1 MRNIKFLLEKEFKQ
15 VFRNKAMLPIIFVMP
30 IIQLLVLANAATFDI
45 KNLKLYIVDKDLSS
59 VSRQIINKF
68 EASPYFVLEQ
78 VCLSEHDADAAIQ
91 ASEADLYIEIPK
103 NFEYDLVREKHA
115 KTKIVTNAIDGTKA
129 GLAMNYATNIL
140 ADYNVEVAKEMAIA
154 SNSLQQ
160 QDLKKINVEYSNWY
174 NEDLKYDTFM
184 VPGIL
189 VLLVTMIGTFLSSM
203 NIVKEKE
210 IGTIEQINV
219 TPIRKYEFIIGKLLP
234 FLVIA
239 LFELAL
245 GLVVAKL
252 VYNIPIL
259 GSIGLIFLFATA
271 YMIVFLGIGLFIS
284 TFTTTQQQAMFLSW
298 FVMVIFI
305 LLSGLF
311 TPVENMPKYVQY
323 LTYLNP
329 IRYFIE
335 VIRMVMLKGSGLENI
350 SFHFKMMG
358 IFAVIFNV
366 SAILRYKKTV

>member
-15 VFRNKAMLPIIFVMP
+15 VFRNKAMLPIIFIMP
-30 IIQLLVLANAATFDI
+30 IIQLLILANAATFDI
-45 KNLKLYIVDKDLSS
+45 KNLKLYIVDKDMSS
-59 VSRQIINKF
+59 VSRQIIHKF
-68 EASPYFVLEQ
+68 DASPYFVLKE
-78 VCLSEHDADAAIQ
+78 VCLSEVYANEAIQ
-91 ASEADLYIEIPK
+91 DSKADLYIEIPK
-103 NFEYDLVREKHA
+103 NFEYDLVREKRA
-115 KTKIVTNAIDGTKA
+115 KTKIVANAIDGTKA
-129 GLAMNYATNIL
+129 GLAMNYASNIMN
-140 ADYNVEVAKEMAIA
+140 DYNAEIAKELSLA
-154 SNSLQQ
+154 SNSVLQAP
-160 QDLKKINVEYSNWY
+160 LKHINVEYSNWY

-219 TPIRKYEFIIGKLLP
+219 TPIKKHEFIIGKLLP

-311 TPVENMPKYVQY
+311 TPIENMPEFVQY

-335 VIRMVMLKGSGLENI
+335 VIRMVMLKGAGFENI
-350 SFHFKMMG
+350 VFHFKMMG

>member
-1 MRNIKFLLEKEFKQ
+1 MRNVKFLLEKEFKQ
-15 VFRNKAMLPIIFVMP
+15 VFRNRAMLPIIFVMP

-45 KNLKLYIVDKDLSS
+45 KNLKLYIVDKDMSS

-68 EASPYFVLEQ
+68 EASPYFVLEE
-78 VCLSEHDADAAIQ
+78 VCLSEHPADEAIQ
-91 ASEADLYIEIPK
+91 SSEADLYIEIPNK
-103 NFEYDLVREKHA
+103 FENDLYRDKRA
-115 KTKIVTNAIDGTKA
+115 KTKIVANAIDGTKA
-129 GLAMNYATNIL
+129 GLAMNYATNIMNDFNSEIATEL
-140 ADYNVEVAKEMAIA
+140 IMA
-154 SNSLQQ
+154 SNSLAPEG
-160 QDLKKINVEYSNWY
+160 LKKINVEYSNWY
-174 NEDLKYDTFM
+174 NQDLEYETFM

-219 TPIRKYEFIIGKLLP
+219 TPIKKHEFIIGKLLP

-252 VYNIPIL
+252 VYSIPIL
-259 GSIGLIFLFATA
+259 GSIGLIFLFATV

-284 TFTTTQQQAMFLSW
+284 TFTGTQQQAMFISW
-298 FVMVIFI
+298 FIMVVFI

-311 TPVENMPKYVQY
+311 TPVENMPTFVQY

-335 VIRMVMLKGSGLENI
+335 VVRMVMLKGAGFENI
-350 SFHFKMMG
+350 SFHFQMMG
-358 IFAVIFNV
+358 VFAVIFNV